1 MAKFKEEYGSELPEL
16 DLGGGYAI
24 AYLPDE
30 ITVEPEDV
38 LPALSEVVKRE
49 CAAAGLGLPLIS
61 IEPGDRAIVPNFGRC
76 YKDQDNFH
84 VTYEVEIVEVSVD
97 KVKVKSI
104 DFASTDTIAKDPKRK
119 QGILDF
125 LDGEWLSKKDIEL
138 VVDDQMRRDKKLNQI
153 LS

>member
-1 MAKFKEEYGSELPEL
+1 M
-16 DLGGGYAI
+16 
-24 AYLPDE
+24 E
-30 ITVEPEDV
+30 ITLIILSITLLLTLSYIVKLLSKIEKLKEKMNSMEDTV
-38 LPALSEVVKRE
+38 DQKVKQLE
-49 CAAAGLGLPLIS
+49 KQIKQQEELIS
-61 IEPGDRAIVPNFGRC
+61 IEPGDRAIVPNFGLC

-125 LDGEWLSKKDIEL
+125 VDGEWLSKKDIEL